1 MLSTSTAYCPLAN
14 KVEYIDRGLLGMH
27 AQVLLPSAF
36 TVEEGALP
44 PNTWF
49 LAEKTMGRWV
59 MGQRVKWVSFWMGH
73 MGHGSMHFHP

>member
-1 MLSTSTAYCPLAN
+1 VESFGSVQPRAATWRLTLTMLSTSTAYCPLAN

-49 LAEKTMGRWV
+49 LAE
-59 MGQRVKWVSFWMGH
+59 
-73 MGHGSMHFHP
+73 